1 MKTILHT
8 LALLACGL
16 DATAGI
22 YKCLDA
28 GGTPLYSDTPCGSAA
43 QELSIDAPPPA
54 TDGHGGLRPGEVEML
69 KRAYANDERDRE
81 RRQRAARSFA
91 SSMRLGRLEKR
102 KDELARELRSSIGS
116 TTDRRALSEEMR
128 SIDREMGTLR
138 PRR

>member
-1 MKTILHT
+1 MKTILQM

-16 DATAGI
+16 DANAGV

-28 GGTPLYSDTPCGSAA
+28 GGTPLYSDTPCSPAA
-43 QELSIDAPPPA
+43 EEVSVDTPPPA
-54 TDGHGGLRPGEVEML
+54 GAGRGGLRPGELEML

-116 TTDRRALSEEMR
+116 SADRRALSEEMR